1 MHGHGDYTLGHISVR
16 DGDTVIMK
24 RNGIGLEEVT
34 DDKLVTIDLD
44 GQRVAGEGPIHLEAV
59 LHTSVYRQR
68 PDVLAVVHTHPLY
81 TTAFG
86 TVGARLEM
94 INHDAVLF
102 YDGIAYFD
110 DTAELILTRDQGDS
124 VATVLGDKR
133 VVVMRGHGVLVT
145 GKTIP
150 WVVYT
155 ALTLE
160 RVLQIQSIAR
170 TFGELQPMSD
180 EMASAVYQGKYRD
193 EFIVN
198 YWDYLIRQAERAG
211 HAPEGVTTHASAD

>member
-198 YWDYLIRQAERAG
+198 YWDYLIRQAKRAG